1 MLETLSPQEAMTLF
15 RNGGAFFVDVRT
27 EKEFLKRAIPGCPL
41 VPLDKLEREGGLD
54 SRFSG
59 KPVVFFAA
67 REAGR
72 RIRPS
77 SWKEAPR
84 ASVSAWGRDSRLGTG
99 GISGLEHTR
108 AAALFCAGTG
118 FYLRGSCL
126 TPVFYLSL
134 APSALLFL
142 LERGA
147 FLCLSSVEIAQ
158 KGWQRLTENRK
169 CSQMVGRGRECR
181 PLHVAPLPAF
191 VMVSVICCYYG
202 YCLKRVSPSHPQE
215 NPEVREYGFGARFRH
230 PVGVAQ

>member
-1 MLETLSPQEAMTLF
+1 MKLF

-59 KPVVFFAA
+59 KPVVFFCRSGSRTQNKAELLE
-67 REAGR
+67 RSLGQG
-72 RIRPS
+72 
-77 SWKEAPR
+77 
-84 ASVSAWGRDSRLGTG
+84 VSAWGRDSRLGTG

-147 FLCLSSVEIAQ
+147 FLCLSSVEMAQ

-169 CSQMVGRGRECR
+169 CSQMSAGAES
-181 PLHVAPLPAF
+181 A
-191 VMVSVICCYYG
+191 
-202 YCLKRVSPSHPQE
+202 
-215 NPEVREYGFGARFRH
+215 ARFMLLLFRRLSW
-230 PVGVAQ
+230 

>member
-59 KPVVFFAA
+59 KPVVFFCRSGSRTQNKAELLE
-67 REAGR
+67 R
-72 RIRPS
+72 S
-77 SWKEAPR
+77 
-84 ASVSAWGRDSRLGTG
+84 ASGLGTG

-108 AAALFCAGTG
+108 AAALFCAGTA

-134 APSALLFL
+134 ASSALLFL

-147 FLCLSSVEIAQ
+147 FLCLSSVEMAQ

-169 CSQMVGRGRECR
+169 CSQMSAGAES
-181 PLHVAPLPAF
+181 A
-191 VMVSVICCYYG
+191 
-202 YCLKRVSPSHPQE
+202 
-215 NPEVREYGFGARFRH
+215 ARFMLLLFRRLSW
-230 PVGVAQ
+230 

>member
-59 KPVVFFAA
+59 RPVVFFCRSGSRTQNKAELLE
-67 REAGR
+67 R
-72 RIRPS
+72 S
-77 SWKEAPR
+77 
-84 ASVSAWGRDSRLGTG
+84 ASGKAYRLGRDSRWERGFPVWS
-99 GISGLEHTR
+99 IR
-108 AAALFCAGTG
+108 DAAALFCAGTG

-169 CSQMVGRGRECR
+169 CSQMSAGAES
-181 PLHVAPLPAF
+181 A
-191 VMVSVICCYYG
+191 
-202 YCLKRVSPSHPQE
+202 
-215 NPEVREYGFGARFRH
+215 ARFMLLLFRRLSWC
-230 PVGVAQ
+230 V

>member
-59 KPVVFFAA
+59 KPVVFFCRSGSRTQNKAELLE
-67 REAGR
+67 R
-72 RIRPS
+72 S
-77 SWKEAPR
+77 
-84 ASVSAWGRDSRLGTG
+84 ASGKAYQLGG
-99 GISGLEHTR
+99 GILAWEQ
-108 AAALFCAGTG
+108 AG
-118 FYLRGSCL
+118 FLRGSCL

-169 CSQMVGRGRECR
+169 CSQMSAGAES
-181 PLHVAPLPAF
+181 A
-191 VMVSVICCYYG
+191 
-202 YCLKRVSPSHPQE
+202 
-215 NPEVREYGFGARFRH
+215 ARFMLLLFRRLSW
-230 PVGVAQ
+230 